1 MNLLHFELLG
11 CTVRVECAG
20 AGALAWSRGSFG
32 FAEVAAGSPDL
43 SYRIHLDSGVDN
55 WGLERDGKPVAT
67 AGSAAGIVGWLDQ
80 DLTVQLQRHRRD
92 LYFLHSAVLVKGS
105 QALILVAESGGG
117 KSTTAWALTQLG
129 LSYMS
134 DELAPIEPGSLTVHP
149 HPRGV
154 QLKGEPP
161 APYSLPPGAL
171 VDQGRVCIPVEEL
184 EVETLSRP
192 MPLAWVFFL
201 RRDPGRRQPRLERCR
216 PAEAATRLYS
226 NALNVL
232 AHPDEGLE
240 IAMRMG
246 GETACFN
253 LYAGDLA
260 STCELVVGA
269 LEARNETAT

>member
-1 MNLLHFELLG
+1 MNVFHFQLLG
-11 CTVRVECAG
+11 CTIRVECAE
-20 AGALAWSRGSFG
+20 AGAHEWARGSFG
-32 FAEVAAGSPDL
+32 FAEVPAGTPDL
-43 SYRIHLDSGVDN
+43 SYRIHLESGVDG
-55 WGLERDGKPVAT
+55 WGLERDGEAVAT
-67 AGSAAGIVGWLDQ
+67 AGSAAGILGWLDQ
-80 DLTVQLQRHRRD
+80 DLTVQLQRQRRD
-92 LYFLHSAVLVKGS
+92 LYFLHSATLAKRS
-105 QALILVAESGGG
+105 QALALVAESGGG

-134 DELAPIEPGSLTVHP
+134 DELAPIEPETLMVHP

-154 QLKGEPP
+154 QLKGQPP
-161 APYSLPPGAL
+161 VPYSLPPGAL
-171 VDQGRVCIPVEEL
+171 VDHGRVCIPVEEL
-184 EVETLSRP
+184 EVETLRRP
-192 MPLAWVFFL
+192 MPLSWVFFL
-201 RRDPGRRQPRLERCR
+201 HRDPDRRQPRLERCR

-260 STCELVVGA
+260 STCDLVVGA
-269 LEARNETAT
+269 LEATDG